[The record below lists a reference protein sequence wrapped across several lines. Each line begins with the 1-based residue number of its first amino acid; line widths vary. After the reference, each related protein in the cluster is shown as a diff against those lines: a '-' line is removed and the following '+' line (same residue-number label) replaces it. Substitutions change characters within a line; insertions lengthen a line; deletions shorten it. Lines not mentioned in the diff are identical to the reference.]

1 MTKAKTDKSA
11 EGSRSRSQIIV
22 LFIALIVFIMLL
34 FANFAYLNTQA
45 NYDKQYI
52 GHAGELRVL
61 SQRIA
66 KNATEAAAGKAA
78 AFKLLSDARNDF
90 AQRWGYLKKGDPA
103 TGLPPAP
110 ATVRPEMRAVQLDW
124 ERLLKNTD
132 AILSSEQT
140 VLSLHQVAA
149 TLAETVPQLQIE
161 YEKVVEILLQRGAPA
176 AQVAM
181 AQRQSLLAER
191 ILGAVN
197 TVLAGDENSQQAADA
212 FGRDATRFGQV
223 LNGMLQGN
231 PALKIS
237 QVEDRDARARLSEIS
252 ELFQFVSGSVD
263 EILETSP
270 ELFKVRESASNI
282 FSLSQTLLDEASHLA
297 TRFENLAGG
306 RNTDTIGG
314 YVLGL
319 LALASIILIG
329 LVMVRETNRQ
339 LRETAEKN
347 ERNQNAIMR
356 LLDEIEDLADGD
368 LTVTASVTEDF
379 TGTIADSINYSVDQ
393 LRDLVATINLTAG
406 QVAAAVQ
413 ETQATAMHLAQASE
427 HQAQQISEA
436 STAISDMAESIDQ
449 VSANAAESSA
459 VAERS
464 VEIANKGNE
473 VVHNTIHGM
482 DNIREQIQDT
492 AKRIKRLGESSQE
505 IGDIVSLI
513 DDIADQTNILALNA
527 AIQASMAGDAGRG
540 FAVVADEVQRLAERS
555 SAATRQIETLVRAI
569 QTDTNEAV
577 ISMEQTTTEVVRG
590 ARLAQDAGVALEEI
604 EGVSKTLAALIQ
616 SISNAAQQ
624 QTSSA
629 GQISLTMNVIQQIT
643 SQTSSGS
650 TATAE
655 SIGNLAKMASQLRRS
670 VSGFTLPAAS
680 ATGLKSVS
688 GVVMGDRHDYVALE
702 WVKGEIAETLKQA
715 HQAIEAVLDDPQAS
729 PGLDECLDY
738 IHQVHGS
745 LQMVEFYGAALLAE
759 EMEHLVEALQHERV
773 SHRDEALHLLLQ
785 ALGQLPIYLDRVQGA
800 RRDLPLVVLP
810 LINDLRS
817 ARGESLLSETS
828 LFSPQLP
835 ELPPLSA
842 RSTGAAGAGRTAERA
857 AQIAPDAANGLGRFA
872 ARAG

>member
-1 MTKAKTDKSA
+1 
-11 EGSRSRSQIIV
+11 
-22 LFIALIVFIMLL
+22 
-34 FANFAYLNTQA
+34 
-45 NYDKQYI
+45 
-52 GHAGELRVL
+52 
-61 SQRIA
+61 
-66 KNATEAAAGKAA
+66 
-78 AFKLLSDARNDF
+78 
-90 AQRWGYLKKGDPA
+90 
-103 TGLPPAP
+103 
-110 ATVRPEMRAVQLDW
+110 MRAVQTDW
-124 ERLLKNTD
+124 EALLKNAD
-132 AILSSEQT
+132 AILASEQT

-149 TLAETVPQLQIE
+149 TLAETVPQLQME
-161 YEKVVEILLQRGAPA
+161 SEKVVDILLQRGAPA
-176 AQVAM
+176 SQVAL

-197 TVLAGDENSQQAADA
+197 TVLAGDETAVQAADA
-212 FGRDATRFGQV
+212 FGRDANRFGQV

-231 PALKIS
+231 PGLRIS
-237 QVEDRDARARLSEIS
+237 QVEDHDARARLAEIA
-252 ELFQFVSGSVD
+252 ELFEFVSGSVD

-270 ELFKVRESASNI
+270 QLFQVRASASNI
-282 FSLSQTLLDEASHLA
+282 FNLSQTLLDEASHLA
-297 TRFENLAGG
+297 TGFENLADG
-306 RNTDTIGG
+306 RTFDTIGG

-406 QVAAAVQ
+406 QVAGAVQ
-413 ETQATAMHLAQASE
+413 DTQATAMHLAQASE
-427 HQAQQISEA
+427 HQAQQIAEA
-436 STAISDMAESIDQ
+436 STAINQMAQSIDQ

-513 DDIADQTNILALNA
+513 DDIAEQTNILALNA

-643 SQTSSGS
+643 TQTSSGS

-670 VSGFTLPAAS
+670 VSGFTLP
-680 ATGLKSVS
+680 
-688 GVVMGDRHDYVALE
+688 
-702 WVKGEIAETLKQA
+702 
-715 HQAIEAVLDDPQAS
+715 P
-729 PGLDECLDY
+729 
-738 IHQVHGS
+738 
-745 LQMVEFYGAALLAE
+745 
-759 EMEHLVEALQHERV
+759 
-773 SHRDEALHLLLQ
+773 
-785 ALGQLPIYLDRVQGA
+785 
-800 RRDLPLVVLP
+800 
-810 LINDLRS
+810 
-817 ARGESLLSETS
+817 
-828 LFSPQLP
+828 
-835 ELPPLSA
+835 
-842 RSTGAAGAGRTAERA
+842 
-857 AQIAPDAANGLGRFA
+857 AP
-872 ARAG
+872 

>member
-1 MTKAKTDKSA
+1 
-11 EGSRSRSQIIV
+11 
-22 LFIALIVFIMLL
+22 
-34 FANFAYLNTQA
+34 
-45 NYDKQYI
+45 
-52 GHAGELRVL
+52 
-61 SQRIA
+61 
-66 KNATEAAAGKAA
+66 
-78 AFKLLSDARNDF
+78 
-90 AQRWGYLKKGDPA
+90 
-103 TGLPPAP
+103 
-110 ATVRPEMRAVQLDW
+110 MRAVQTDW
-124 ERLLKNTD
+124 EALLKNTD
-132 AILSSEQT
+132 AILASEQT

-149 TLAETVPQLQIE
+149 TLAETVPQLQLE
-161 YEKVVEILLQRGAPA
+161 SEKVVDILLQRGAPA
-176 AQVAM
+176 NQVVL

-197 TVLAGDENSQQAADA
+197 TVLAGDDTSVQAADA
-212 FGRDATRFGQV
+212 FGRDANRFGQV
-223 LNGMLQGN
+223 LSGMLQGN
-231 PALKIS
+231 PGLRIS
-237 QVEDRDARARLSEIS
+237 QVEDHDARARLAEIA
-252 ELFQFVSGSVD
+252 ELFEFVSGSVD

-270 ELFKVRESASNI
+270 QLFQVRASASNI
-282 FSLSQTLLDEASHLA
+282 FNLSQTLLDEASHLA
-297 TRFENLAGG
+297 TGFENLASG
-306 RNTDTIGG
+306 RSLDTIGG

-319 LALASIILIG
+319 LALTSIILIG

-339 LRETAEKN
+339 LHETAEKN

-406 QVAAAVQ
+406 QVAGAVQ
-413 ETQATAMHLAQASE
+413 DTQATAMHLAQASE
-427 HQAQQISEA
+427 HQAQQIAEA
-436 STAISDMAESIDQ
+436 STAINQMAQSIDQ

-569 QTDTNEAV
+569 QADTNEAV

-616 SISNAAQQ
+616 SIYNAAQQ

-643 SQTSSGS
+643 TQTSSGS

-670 VSGFTLPAAS
+670 VSGFTLPAA
-680 ATGLKSVS
+680 
-688 GVVMGDRHDYVALE
+688 
-702 WVKGEIAETLKQA
+702 KQA
-715 HQAIEAVLDDPQAS
+715 DD
-729 PGLDECLDY
+729 
-738 IHQVHGS
+738 
-745 LQMVEFYGAALLAE
+745 
-759 EMEHLVEALQHERV
+759 
-773 SHRDEALHLLLQ
+773 
-785 ALGQLPIYLDRVQGA
+785 
-800 RRDLPLVVLP
+800 
-810 LINDLRS
+810 
-817 ARGESLLSETS
+817 
-828 LFSPQLP
+828 
-835 ELPPLSA
+835 
-842 RSTGAAGAGRTAERA
+842 
-857 AQIAPDAANGLGRFA
+857 
-872 ARAG
+872 

>member
-1 MTKAKTDKSA
+1 MTTATTPKPQAV
-11 EGSRSRSQIIV
+11 SRSRSQIIV
-22 LFIALIVFIMLL
+22 LFIALIIFIMLL
-34 FANFAYLNTQA
+34 FANFAYLNTQST
-45 NYDKQYI
+45 YDKQYI

-78 AFKLLSDARNDF
+78 AFKLLAEARNDF
-90 AQRWGYLKKGDPA
+90 ARRWGYLKKGDPD
-103 TGLPPAP
+103 TGLPAAP
-110 ATVRPEMRAVQLDW
+110 SAVRTEMRAVQTDW
-124 ERLLKNTD
+124 EALLKNTD
-132 AILSSEQT
+132 AILASEQT

-149 TLAETVPQLQIE
+149 TLAETVPQLQME
-161 YEKVVEILLQRGAPA
+161 SEKVVDILLQRGAPA
-176 AQVAM
+176 SQVAL

-197 TVLAGDENSQQAADA
+197 TVLAGDETAVQAADA
-212 FGRDATRFGQV
+212 FGRDANRFGQV
-223 LNGMLQGN
+223 LTGMLQGN
-231 PALKIS
+231 PGLRIT
-237 QVEDRDARARLSEIS
+237 QVEDHDARARLTEIA
-252 ELFQFVSGSVD
+252 ELFEFVSGSVD

-270 ELFKVRESASNI
+270 QLFQVRASANNI
-282 FSLSQTLLDEASHLA
+282 FNLSQTLLDEASLLA
-297 TRFENLAGG
+297 TGFENLASG
-306 RNTDTIGG
+306 RSFDTIGG

-329 LVMVRETNRQ
+329 LVMVRATNQQ

-406 QVAAAVQ
+406 QVAGAVQ
-413 ETQATAMHLAQASE
+413 DTQATAMHLAQASE
-427 HQAQQISEA
+427 HQAQQIAEA
-436 STAISDMAESIDQ
+436 STAIEQMAQSIDQ

-569 QTDTNEAV
+569 QADTNEAV

-643 SQTSSGS
+643 TQTSSGS

-670 VSGFTLPAAS
+670 VSGFTLPAP
-680 ATGLKSVS
+680 
-688 GVVMGDRHDYVALE
+688 
-702 WVKGEIAETLKQA
+702 KQA
-715 HQAIEAVLDDPQAS
+715 DD
-729 PGLDECLDY
+729 
-738 IHQVHGS
+738 
-745 LQMVEFYGAALLAE
+745 
-759 EMEHLVEALQHERV
+759 
-773 SHRDEALHLLLQ
+773 
-785 ALGQLPIYLDRVQGA
+785 
-800 RRDLPLVVLP
+800 
-810 LINDLRS
+810 
-817 ARGESLLSETS
+817 
-828 LFSPQLP
+828 
-835 ELPPLSA
+835 
-842 RSTGAAGAGRTAERA
+842 
-857 AQIAPDAANGLGRFA
+857 
-872 ARAG
+872 

>member
-1 MTKAKTDKSA
+1 
-11 EGSRSRSQIIV
+11 
-22 LFIALIVFIMLL
+22 
-34 FANFAYLNTQA
+34 
-45 NYDKQYI
+45 
-52 GHAGELRVL
+52 
-61 SQRIA
+61 
-66 KNATEAAAGKAA
+66 
-78 AFKLLSDARNDF
+78 
-90 AQRWGYLKKGDPA
+90 
-103 TGLPPAP
+103 
-110 ATVRPEMRAVQLDW
+110 MRAVQLDW

-297 TRFENLAGG
+297 NGFENLAGG
-306 RNTDTIGG
+306 RSTDTIGG

-436 STAISDMAESIDQ
+436 STAISDMAQSIDQ

-680 ATGLKSVS
+680 A
-688 GVVMGDRHDYVALE
+688 
-702 WVKGEIAETLKQA
+702 
-715 HQAIEAVLDDPQAS
+715 
-729 PGLDECLDY
+729 
-738 IHQVHGS
+738 
-745 LQMVEFYGAALLAE
+745 LATDK
-759 EMEHLVEALQHERV
+759 V
-773 SHRDEALHLLLQ
+773 
-785 ALGQLPIYLDRVQGA
+785 
-800 RRDLPLVVLP
+800 
-810 LINDLRS
+810 
-817 ARGESLLSETS
+817 
-828 LFSPQLP
+828 
-835 ELPPLSA
+835 
-842 RSTGAAGAGRTAERA
+842 
-857 AQIAPDAANGLGRFA
+857 
-872 ARAG
+872 

>member
-1 MTKAKTDKSA
+1 M
-11 EGSRSRSQIIV
+11 EGSRSRSQIIA
-22 LFIALIVFIMLL
+22 LFIALIIFIMLL
-34 FANFAYLNTQA
+34 FANFAHLNTQST
-45 NYDKQYI
+45 YDKQYI

-90 AQRWGYLKKGDPA
+90 AQRWSYLKKGDPS

-110 ATVRPEMRAVQLDW
+110 AAVRPEMRAVQVDW

-149 TLAETVPQLQIE
+149 TLAETVPQLQVE

-197 TVLAGDENSQQAADA
+197 TVLSGDENSQQAADA
-212 FGRDATRFGQV
+212 FGRDAARFGQV

-231 PALKIS
+231 VALRVS
-237 QVEDRDARARLSEIS
+237 QVEDRDARARLMEIS
-252 ELFQFVSGSVD
+252 ELFEFVSGSVD

-270 ELFKVRESASNI
+270 ELFKVRESATNI

-297 TRFENLAGG
+297 SGFENLAGG
-306 RNTDTIGG
+306 RDTDTIGG

-319 LALASIILIG
+319 AALMSIILIG

-436 STAISDMAESIDQ
+436 STAINDMAESIDQ

-670 VSGFTLPAAS
+670 VSGFTLPATKA
-680 ATGLKSVS
+680 
-688 GVVMGDRHDYVALE
+688 
-702 WVKGEIAETLKQA
+702 
-715 HQAIEAVLDDPQAS
+715 
-729 PGLDECLDY
+729 
-738 IHQVHGS
+738 QVTDN
-745 LQMVEFYGAALLAE
+745 A
-759 EMEHLVEALQHERV
+759 
-773 SHRDEALHLLLQ
+773 
-785 ALGQLPIYLDRVQGA
+785 
-800 RRDLPLVVLP
+800 
-810 LINDLRS
+810 
-817 ARGESLLSETS
+817 
-828 LFSPQLP
+828 
-835 ELPPLSA
+835 
-842 RSTGAAGAGRTAERA
+842 
-857 AQIAPDAANGLGRFA
+857 
-872 ARAG
+872 